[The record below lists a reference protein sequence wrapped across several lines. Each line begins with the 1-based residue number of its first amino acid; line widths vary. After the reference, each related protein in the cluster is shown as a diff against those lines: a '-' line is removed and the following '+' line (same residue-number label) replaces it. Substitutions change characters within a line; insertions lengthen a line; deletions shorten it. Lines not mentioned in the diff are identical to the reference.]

1 MYATKKSPKNPSW
14 HLIGAQVGHFRRAAR
29 ITQPELAQRLCVHE
43 DTIGSIEQGRRALK
57 PDLAEQLDVLLDTKG
72 ALAVAVSKV
81 PERERFPAF
90 AQDFVEHEQ
99 EALTLLSYQTHVAP
113 GLLQTE
119 DYARAVFASL
129 YPPISPD
136 EEEDRVTARLDRK
149 QVFDRKPWPP
159 MMNFLLEEV
168 ILHRPI
174 GGREVL
180 REQIRHLKDCAELPF
195 LGLQIMPTAREKHAG
210 LDGPMVLLE
219 TPDHDQLAYIEGQR
233 ISFLVDDPDEVSAY
247 QQKYGMLRSQ
257 ALSPEESLNLLADL
271 AGGS

>member
-1 MYATKKSPKNPSW
+1 
-14 HLIGAQVGHFRRAAR
+14 
-29 ITQPELAQRLCVHE
+29 
-43 DTIGSIEQGRRALK
+43 
-57 PDLAEQLDVLLDTKG
+57 
-72 ALAVAVSKV
+72 
-81 PERERFPAF
+81 
-90 AQDFVEHEQ
+90 
-99 EALTLLSYQTHVAP
+99 
-113 GLLQTE
+113 
-119 DYARAVFASL
+119 
-129 YPPISPD
+129 
-136 EEEDRVTARLDRK
+136 
-149 QVFDRKPWPP
+149 

-180 REQIRHLKDCAELPF
+180 REQIRHLKACAELPF